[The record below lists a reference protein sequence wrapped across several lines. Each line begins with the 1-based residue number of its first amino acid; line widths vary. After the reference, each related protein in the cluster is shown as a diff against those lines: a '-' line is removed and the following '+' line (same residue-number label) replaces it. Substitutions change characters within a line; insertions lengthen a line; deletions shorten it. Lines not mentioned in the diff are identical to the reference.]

1 MTMKDNKTNINWY
14 PGHMAKTKRL
24 IKENLGL
31 VDVVFE
37 VIDSRVPKSSKTADL
52 TGLEHVAFDGSLFKA
67 ANNKFNVLRR
77 RCENTNPVD

>member
-1 MTMKDNKTNINWY
+1 MSLMVLNLRI
-14 PGHMAKTKRL
+14 RL
-24 IKENLGL
+24 LKILL
-31 VDVVFE
+31 VNEGDLFE
-37 VIDSRVPKSSKTADL
+37 CLVSYTIIFAKTADL